1 MKFTYFRKTGELYRD
16 VNGGR
21 EWDGDEGYEFDYEP
35 ESEQVESALT
45 DVIFDDYFG
54 NVSADKETLNQIRLK
69 LNKLIFDIELDEELC
84 KVFYDELKN
93 YFEDEA
99 QESEHGD

>member
-45 DVIFDDYFG
+45 DVIFDEYFG
-54 NVSADKETLNQIRLK
+54 AVTADKETLKQIKQK
-69 LNKLIFDIELDEELC
+69 LNKLIFDIELDEEFG